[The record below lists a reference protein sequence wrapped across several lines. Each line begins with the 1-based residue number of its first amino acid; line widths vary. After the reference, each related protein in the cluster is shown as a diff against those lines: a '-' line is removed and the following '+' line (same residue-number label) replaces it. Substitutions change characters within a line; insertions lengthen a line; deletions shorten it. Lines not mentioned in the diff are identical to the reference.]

1 MYKKSDIL
9 YSAVV
14 LSQATKNKLLEV
26 VGDRIPEGWKIIA
39 HHMTISFGKGVKNK
53 EDLGK
58 SVNLTVTDLGLSD
71 MAMAVKLMVM
81 IVLMI

>member
-1 MYKKSDIL
+1 
-9 YSAVV
+9 
-14 LSQATKNKLLEV
+14 
-26 VGDRIPEGWKIIA
+26 
-39 HHMTISFGKGVKNK
+39 MTISFGKGVKNK

>member
-1 MYKKSDIL
+1 L
-9 YSAVV
+9 CC
-14 LSQATKNKLLEV
+14 QATKNKLLEV

-58 SVNLTVTDLGLSD
+58 SVNCNRFRF
-71 MAMAVKLMVM
+71 K
-81 IVLMI
+81 

>member
-1 MYKKSDIL
+1 MQKKVR
-9 YSAVV
+9 YSICGCVA
-14 LSQATKNKLLEV
+14 QATKNKLLEV

>member
-1 MYKKSDIL
+1 MQKVR
-9 YSAVV
+9 YSIFCGCV
-14 LSQATKNKLLEV
+14 SQATKNKLLEV

-58 SVNLTVTDLGLSD
+58 SVNCNRFRF
-71 MAMAVKLMVM
+71 K
-81 IVLMI
+81 